1 MSLDLPEDHI
11 AKRTVVYR
19 LPGMDK
25 VAVEPDLVYSS
36 RDGAALTMDVYRPP
50 ATEAGA
56 PRPAVVLVAGYPDPG
71 FRRIVG
77 CRFKE
82 MGSTVSWARLL
93 AASGLA
99 AVAYENSEPAS
110 DLEAL
115 LAHLRDNAASLGI
128 DASRLGLWASSGN
141 VPLALAALM
150 ADEDDRLRCAAL
162 LYGYTLDVDGA
173 GAVAEAA
180 QAWRFANPAA
190 GRSVEDLP
198 RATPLFIARA
208 GRDETPNLN
217 SALDRFVARALERN
231 LPLTLVNHPDGPH
244 AFDLFDDSET
254 SRSIVRQTLDF
265 MARHLGS

>member
-19 LPGMDK
+19 LPEMEE
-25 VAVEPDLVYSS
+25 VTVEPDLAYSS
-36 RDGAALTMDVYRPP
+36 RDGAALTMDLYRSPDMGP
-50 ATEAGA
+50 GDQ
-56 PRPAVVLVAGYPDPG
+56 RPAVVLVAGYPDPG
-71 FRRIVG
+71 FRKIVG

-99 AVAYENSEPAS
+99 AVAYENADPAA

-115 LAHLRDNAASLGI
+115 LAHLRESAETLGI
-128 DASRLGLWASSGN
+128 DATRLGLWASSGN
-141 VPLALAALM
+141 VPLAFAALM
-150 ADEDDRLRCAAL
+150 ADEHESLRCAAL
-162 LYGYTLDVDGA
+162 LYGYTLDLDGA
-173 GAVAEAA
+173 SDVAAAA

-198 RATPLFIARA
+198 RTTPLFIARA

-217 SALDRFVARALERN
+217 RALDRFAARALACN
-231 LPLTLVNHPDGPH
+231 LPLTLVNHPEGPH
-244 AFDLFDDSET
+244 AFDLFDASET
-254 SRSIVRQTLDF
+254 SRAIVRQTLDF
-265 MARHLGS
+265 LVRHLGA